1 MSRPF
6 VTIFKKIRHIGLN
19 HLVYA
24 FLMTRTKEIENT
36 NHKVEN
42 YFYIWTEEYV
52 REVLDH

>member
-6 VTIFKKIRHIGLN
+6 LTIFKKIRHIGLN

-36 NHKVEN
+36 NHKVEK

-52 REVLDH
+52 REVLDY